1 MVNNHQIAFIHFK
14 EAQTLVLLK
23 HLRIQS
29 SKNNKKGLSAISIV
43 EMDSKKVFKI
53 NFLQKKKKWGQ
64 TKNTRSC
71 WL

>member
-29 SKNNKKGLSAISIV
+29 SNNNKKCLSAISIIGLKL
-43 EMDSKKVFKI
+43 KKI
-53 NFLQKKKKWGQ
+53 CKKKLGS
-64 TKNTRSC
+64 N
-71 WL
+71 